1 MNTPLLDRISGQDF
15 PFGLPTCL
23 RFAFSL
29 RDRLTRRYTADLS
42 IMPPQQL
49 TVGWPVNPSADVPV
63 FPPFA
68 LLLTFLSSQLMWR
81 LTKKRLRWLSWPIDS
96 RWVRLAAFVGAA
108 SVTLSIA
115 DAAGKA
121 LEDAGSGVMFT
132 EVNGLATDW
141 PFDSVR
147 NPMYSTLLFILLPAL
162 AVLIYSAWSFVFL
175 LLLYAYITDIVIA
188 SEEKQLLELFGEQYV
203 QYAKQ
208 TPRLSVT
215 GVWARKDED

>member
-1 MNTPLLDRISGQDF
+1 M
-15 PFGLPTCL
+15 
-23 RFAFSL
+23 
-29 RDRLTRRYTADLS
+29 
-42 IMPPQQL
+42 
-49 TVGWPVNPSADVPV
+49 
-63 FPPFA
+63 
-68 LLLTFLSSQLMWR
+68 
-81 LTKKRLRWLSWPIDS
+81 
-96 RWVRLAAFVGAA
+96 
-108 SVTLSIA
+108 TLSIA

-162 AVLIYSAWSFVFL
+162 AVLIDSAWPFVFL
-175 LLLYAYITDIVIA
+175 PLLYAYISDIVIA
-188 SEEKQLLELFGEQYV
+188 AEEKQLLELFGEQYV

-215 GVWARKDED
+215 GVWARKEED

>member
-1 MNTPLLDRISGQDF
+1 
-15 PFGLPTCL
+15 
-23 RFAFSL
+23 
-29 RDRLTRRYTADLS
+29 
-42 IMPPQQL
+42 
-49 TVGWPVNPSADVPV
+49 
-63 FPPFA
+63 
-68 LLLTFLSSQLMWR
+68 MWR

-147 NPMYSTLLFILLPAL
+147 NPMYSTLLFILLP
-162 AVLIYSAWSFVFL
+162 
-175 LLLYAYITDIVIA
+175 
-188 SEEKQLLELFGEQYV
+188 
-203 QYAKQ
+203 
-208 TPRLSVT
+208 
-215 GVWARKDED
+215 